1 MKWGCRYKFQCLPK
15 IPLKLDIKNYKKL
28 LYGYWVG
35 ITPPPFQALALL
47 PTCCIWASKKTYVH
61 LFEDGK
67 LIFALFNKI
76 FVQWKNEHHE
86 FHSLNW
92 CPLSYID
99 YHMTILYGFLLN
111 LRTFC
116 NSPRASNK
124 INVSTGLFSAFYYCS
139 ASVRSK
145 LVINVNIFIHN

>member
-15 IPLKLDIKNYKKL
+15 IPLKLDTKNYKKL

-35 ITPPPFQALALL
+35 ITPPLPSTCPTTHLL
-47 PTCCIWASKKTYVH
+47 HLGIKKTYVH

-116 NSPRASNK
+116 NSQRASNK
-124 INVSTGLFSAFYYCS
+124 INVSTGLLSAFYYCS

-145 LVINVNIFIHN
+145 LVINVNIFINN

>member
-35 ITPPPFQALALL
+35 ITPPPPSTCPTTHLL
-47 PTCCIWASKKTYVH
+47 HLGIKKTCK
-61 LFEDGK
+61 LFKDGK
-67 LIFALFNKI
+67 LISALFNKI

-145 LVINVNIFIHN
+145 LVINVNIFINN